1 MTPRRQRPAG
11 PRRPDTTPQIPGPRP
26 GDKDQAETAEPYDLP
41 FPDDYRPPRRPEY
54 VIVVDQLRGWQPGGG
69 HRLWPCIQSWA
80 AELGLTGPEALAA
93 ASRPPDRIHH
103 DHDDE
108 HIGGQFDREAAD

>member
-11 PRRPDTTPQIPGPRP
+11 PRRPDATPQIPGPRP

-54 VIVVDQLRGWQPGGG
+54 VIVV
-69 HRLWPCIQSWA
+69 
-80 AELGLTGPEALAA
+80 AESDWLKDRYPAAA
-93 ASRPPDRIHH
+93 ASLTDALHAGQDRHREPEPDL
-103 DHDDE
+103 
-108 HIGGQFDREAAD
+108 EAEP